1 MDEVEKYKSKLK
13 GKFQRKFNK
22 KCKMLDEGLLEEAR
36 ESIPQEDSAEVEG
49 KSGGDII
56 IVSEGCKS
64 CETLVD
70 ILSIPI
76 LNQKIEVMQALS
88 NRGQAIISV
97 MPDDI
102 ALPLYVTHDD
112 DGYHK
117 HPLKELIRKYAT
129 KQ

>member
-1 MDEVEKYKSKLK
+1 MDDVEEYKEKLK
-13 GKFQRKFNK
+13 GKFNRKFEQ
-22 KCKMLDEGLLEEAR
+22 KCKLLDEGLIEEAR
-36 ESIPQEDSAEVEG
+36 EKIPQEDTGEVQD
-49 KSGGDII
+49 KTGGDII

-64 CETLVD
+64 CETLVE

-76 LNQKIEVMQALS
+76 LNQKIEILQALS
-88 NRGQAIISV
+88 SRGQAIISV

-117 HPLKELIRKYAT
+117 HPLKELIRKYA
-129 KQ
+129 QQQ